1 MGTVKTTT
9 KVWTEII
16 NERDNAVKELAAYK
30 KLVKVTAHKDHVL
43 VHRCNDLEDKL
54 AIAVEALSKY
64 ASDFNWN
71 EYTYYDGEYTGP
83 QLAQNALAEIER
95 IGGTDVSHD

>member
-30 KLVKVTAHKDHVL
+30 ELVKVTAHKDHVL

-54 AIAVEALSKY
+54 AIAMEALKASKKHLV
-64 ASDFNWN
+64 
-71 EYTYYDGEYTGP
+71 EYSIYDAYKVID
-83 QLAQNALAEIER
+83 NALAEIAK
-95 IGGTDVSHD
+95 IGEDEK